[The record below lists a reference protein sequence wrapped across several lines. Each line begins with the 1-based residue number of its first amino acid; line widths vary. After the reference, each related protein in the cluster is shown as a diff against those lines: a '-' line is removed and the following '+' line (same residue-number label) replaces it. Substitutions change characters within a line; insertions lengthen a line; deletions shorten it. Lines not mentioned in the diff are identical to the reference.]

1 MECALPPSL
10 PPPPHTHSPKQSKSV
25 LHCEMSHAIRITRLP
40 AAAAAAAWS
49 EQGGAGRGA
58 WHPTNTPKIPCRGL
72 LNSCQLQYIKTATR
86 QGDKIPITQR
96 IIVLLMRCP
105 CTPRP
110 FLARPQCLLLLL
122 RLHAQP
128 RCLHFMAAAACAAA
142 HPKDCASIA
151 FAFTN

>member
-1 MECALPPSL
+1 MHYLPPYPL
-10 PPPPHTHSPKQSKSV
+10 PHTHTHRSSQSQFYIAKCHTP
-25 LHCEMSHAIRITRLP
+25 LELP
-40 AAAAAAAWS
+40 DCPTAAAAWS